1 MTVRS
6 YFSDE
11 ECRKVGF
18 SEPMINTL
26 KQLADFVDAQARL
39 AAAEEVTAPLDAL
52 ATTGVLIRTGTNAY
66 TTRTITGTA
75 AQINVANGSGV
86 SGAPTLNLIDTAVTP
101 ASYGDAT
108 HVGSF
113 TVDAKGRLTAAAN
126 VAITQPTVQALLDG
140 ISTTQGSI
148 LYRGASGWTAL
159 APGTAG
165 LKLTTNGAGADP
177 TWA

>member
-1 MTVRS
+1 MPRL
-6 YFSDE
+6 YLDE
-11 ECRKVGF
+11 RNLKEKGLT
-18 SEPMINTL
+18 EPNIRTL
-26 KQLADFVDAQARL
+26 RALTQFLNVQNRLAD
-39 AAAEEVTAPLDAL
+39 AEAVIAPLDAL
-52 ATTGVLIRTGTNAY
+52 VTTGLLVRTGTNAY

-108 HVGSF
+108 HVATF
-113 TVDAKGRLTAAAN
+113 TVDSKGRLTAAAN
-126 VAITQPTVQALLDG
+126 VAITFPTVQALLDG

-148 LYRGASGWTAL
+148 LYRGASGWAAL

-177 TWA
+177 TWT